1 MKNKNNQSSNTNC
14 WDDNIQRI
22 IERQA
27 TEKNSEAHLICGLKI
42 NLYKIYFQE
51 ALNPK

>member
-1 MKNKNNQSSNTNC
+1 MKNENNQPGDTNC
-14 WDDNIQRI
+14 WDDYIQRI
-22 IERQA
+22 IKRQP
-27 TEKNSEAHLICGLKI
+27 TEKNSEAHLISGLKI